1 MSASTLETALP
12 ATKRATALGRLT
24 LTELTLF
31 GRDRAGP
38 IWAVGF
44 PVVLLV
50 IFGAIP
56 AFRKPVSSSL
66 PGVSVLDSYVPILL
80 AFVLAMIALNVLPPV
95 LAGYREKGIL
105 RRLRTTPVGPARVL
119 TAQLIVDTGTALVTM
134 IVLLVVARIAYGVGF
149 PRQALGFAIAVVLS
163 AVALLGLGLLLAAVA
178 PTGRAANAIGAML
191 FFPMMFFAG
200 LWLPL
205 AAMPS
210 VLRDISHATP
220 LGAAVQA
227 MTDAW
232 QGHWP
237 HPLQLIVLAAYALAF
252 AAAAIRLFRWE

>member
-1 MSASTLETALP
+1 MSANAIATARP
-12 ATKRATALGRLT
+12 GRKRTTALGRLI

-31 GRDRAGP
+31 GREWTGP
-38 IWAVGF
+38 AWAVGF
-44 PVVLLV
+44 PVMLLV

-66 PGVSVLDSYVPILL
+66 PGVSVLGSYVPILL

-95 LAGYREKGIL
+95 LAGYREKGVL

-119 TAQLIVDTGTALVTM
+119 TAQLIVDAGTAIVTM
-134 IVLLVVARIAYGVGF
+134 IVLLLVARTGYGVAF
-149 PRQALGFAIAVVLS
+149 PRQALGFAVAVILS
-163 AVALLGLGLLLAAVA
+163 AVALLGLGLFLAAVA
-178 PTGRAANAIGAML
+178 PSGRAANAIGAML

-205 AAMPS
+205 AAMPPI
-210 VLRDISHATP
+210 LRDVSHATP

-232 QGHWP
+232 QGQWP
-237 HPLQLIVLAAYALAF
+237 HPLQLIVLAAYAAAF
-252 AAAAIRLFRWE
+252 AVLATKLFRWE

>member
-1 MSASTLETALP
+1 MSANTLATALP
-12 ATKRATALGRLT
+12 GQKRATALRELT

-31 GRDRAGP
+31 GRERTGP

-44 PVVLLV
+44 PVVLLI

-56 AFRKPVSSSL
+56 SFRKPVSSAL

-80 AFVLAMIALNVLPPV
+80 AFVLAMIALNALPPV
-95 LAGYREKGIL
+95 LAGYREKGVL
-105 RRLRTTPVGPARVL
+105 RRLSTTPVGRTRIL
-119 TAQLIVDTGTALVTM
+119 TAQLIVDAGTAFVTM
-134 IVLLVVARIAYGVGF
+134 IVLLLVARIGYGVAF
-149 PRQALGFAIAVVLS
+149 PRQALGFAIAVILS
-163 AVALLGLGLLLAAVA
+163 AVALLGLGLFLAAEA
-178 PTGRAANAIGAML
+178 PTGRAANAVGAML

-210 VLRDISHATP
+210 ILRDISQVTP

-232 QGHWP
+232 QGQWP
-237 HPLQLIVLAAYALAF
+237 HPLQLIVLAGYAVAF
-252 AAAAIRLFRWE
+252 AMAATRLFRWE

>member
-1 MSASTLETALP
+1 MSANAI
-12 ATKRATALGRLT
+12 ATTQPGRKRTTALGRLI
-24 LTELTLF
+24 LTELNLF
-31 GRDRAGP
+31 GRERAGP
-38 IWAVGF
+38 FWAVGF

-66 PGVSVLDSYVPILL
+66 PRVSVLDSYVPILL

-95 LAGYREKGIL
+95 LAGYREKGVL

-119 TAQLIVDTGTALVTM
+119 TAQLLVDAGTAIVTM
-134 IVLLVVARIAYGVGF
+134 ILLLLVARTGYGVAF
-149 PRQALGFAIAVVLS
+149 PRQALGFAVAVILS
-163 AVALLGLGLLLAAVA
+163 AVALLGLGLFLAAVA

-205 AAMPS
+205 AAMPPI
-210 VLRDISHATP
+210 LRDISHATP

-227 MTDAW
+227 MTDSW
-232 QGHWP
+232 QGQWP
-237 HPLQLIVLAAYALAF
+237 HPLQLIVLAAYAVAF
-252 AAAAIRLFRWE
+252 AVLATKLFRWE

>member
-1 MSASTLETALP
+1 MS
-12 ATKRATALGRLT
+12 ATALGTAPPRPKRASAIRRLT

-31 GRDRAGP
+31 GREKSGP
-38 IWAVGF
+38 LWAVAF
-44 PVVLLV
+44 PVLLLV

-56 AFRKPVSSSL
+56 AFRKPVSKSL

-95 LAGYREKGIL
+95 LAGYREKGVL

-119 TAQLIVDTGTALVTM
+119 AAQLIVDTGTAIVTM
-134 IVLLVVARIAYGVGF
+134 IVVLLVARIAYGVAF
-149 PRQALGFAIAVVLS
+149 PRQAAGFAIAVILS
-163 AVALLGLGLLLAAVA
+163 AIALIGLGLFLAAVA
-178 PTGRAANAIGAML
+178 PTGRAANAIGAVL

-205 AAMPS
+205 AAMPPI
-210 VLRDISHATP
+210 LRDISHATP

-227 MTDAW
+227 MTDSW

-237 HPLQLIVLAAYALAF
+237 HPVQLIALAAYALAF
-252 AAAAIRLFRWE
+252 TVAATRLFRWE

>member
-1 MSASTLETALP
+1 MSASAIATARP
-12 ATKRATALGRLT
+12 GRKRTTALGRLI

-31 GRDRAGP
+31 GRERAGP
-38 IWAVGF
+38 FWAVGF

-95 LAGYREKGIL
+95 LAGYREKGVL
-105 RRLRTTPVGPARVL
+105 RRLSTTPVGPARVL
-119 TAQLIVDTGTALVTM
+119 TAQLIVDAGTAIVTM
-134 IVLLVVARIAYGVGF
+134 IVLLLVARTGYGVAF
-149 PRQALGFAIAVVLS
+149 PRQALGFAVAVILS
-163 AVALLGLGLLLAAVA
+163 AVALLGLGLFLAAVA

-210 VLRDISHATP
+210 ILRGISHATP

-227 MTDAW
+227 MADAW
-232 QGHWP
+232 QGQWP
-237 HPLQLIVLAAYALAF
+237 HPMQLIVLAAYAVAF
-252 AAAAIRLFRWE
+252 AVLATKLFRWE

>member
-1 MSASTLETALP
+1 MSANALATARP
-12 ATKRATALGRLT
+12 GPKRATTLRRLT

-31 GRDRAGP
+31 GRERAGP

-44 PVVLLV
+44 PVVLLI

-56 AFRKPVSSSL
+56 AFRKPVSSAL

-95 LAGYREKGIL
+95 LSGYREKGVL
-105 RRLRTTPVGPARVL
+105 RRLSTTPVGPTRVL
-119 TAQLIVDTGTALVTM
+119 TAQLIVDTGTAIVTM
-134 IVLLVVARIAYGVGF
+134 IVLLLVARIAYGVAF
-149 PRQALGFAIAVVLS
+149 PRQVLGFAIAAILS
-163 AVALLGLGLLLAAVA
+163 AIALLSLGLLLAAVA

-210 VLRDISHATP
+210 ILRDISHATP

-232 QGHWP
+232 QGNWP
-237 HPLQLIVLAAYALAF
+237 HPLQLIVLAAYAVAF
-252 AAAAIRLFRWE
+252 AVAATRLFRWE